1 MQAGNIL
8 FALLR
13 GSVEAQEIARKQS
26 ATAYVTIGSLL
37 CDEETERLTF
47 TPAGNW
53 ALWLIV
59 MKTTS

>member
-37 CDEETERLTF
+37 CDEETERLTLPLQEIGPF
-47 TPAGNW
+47 G
-53 ALWLIV
+53 
-59 MKTTS
+59 